1 MSFEHASVTKGLMM
15 SCALTSIIGGILDV
29 KHYLHFQLVPHI
41 SRHHQYWRL
50 AVHHLAFSNSS
61 DLLLA
66 EILLYGVGVNIEQQ
80 FGSVKFA
87 SFTIVS
93 ALMATTLEFLTLILL
108 HRVGVNHIPP
118 GPTAVIFSILYQWYR
133 LVPPA
138 YHFRVFGIP
147 LSNKSFTYVLA
158 LLLALGHVPG
168 SLASACI
175 GLLVGF
181 IYRSEVINIKS
192 WRVSPAVIRF
202 SKRFLLPLVGST
214 RPPRRLNRARPERS
228 ESTSEPMNEEVIT
241 TARPSTPAA
250 QTDSSPNTQGEAGSV
265 MREWVNE
272 LTGRTEDTARI
283 RTPTETEIAQVTAMF
298 PDISREVIIGA
309 LQRSPS
315 IEAAVE
321 ILLTAP

>member
-1 MSFEHASVTKGLMM
+1 
-15 SCALTSIIGGILDV
+15 
-29 KHYLHFQLVPHI
+29 
-41 SRHHQYWRL
+41 
-50 AVHHLAFSNSS
+50 
-61 DLLLA
+61 
-66 EILLYGVGVNIEQQ
+66 VGVNIEQQ

-118 GPTAVIFSILYQWYR
+118 GPTAVVFSILYQWYR

-158 LLLALGHVPG
+158 LLFALGHVPG

-228 ESTSEPMNEEVIT
+228 EPTSEPMNEEVIT

-265 MREWVNE
+265 VREWVNE

-309 LQRSPS
+309 LQRRYGQNRLSC
-315 IEAAVE
+315 VH
-321 ILLTAP
+321 LLIHYI